1 MQTFL
6 VAMLALFF
14 ALSLGACQ
22 KPHAESSLSLPKSTK
37 TYQDGKLVLTAEQ
50 TARAQLQ
57 TCKIEFDGLS
67 RDLEF
72 SSIIEAP
79 IDDVGTVAPQ
89 LNGVVTKV
97 LVDLG
102 DHVKKGQVLLYVN
115 SPDVAESQANYFDAL
130 SRVTRARAEKDLIKI
145 RLEIAAKDRQRL
157 EELVAEGISSKRD
170 LESSQARHAATKAE
184 LVASEAAANAA
195 EAQLAAAR
203 VRLNALGI
211 SKPSQPLNGFTSELP
226 LLSPRT
232 GIVVQRNVIAGQ
244 GVSPTS
250 ATLAQSLAANNATA
264 TTNNALLSIANLS
277 KVWVMLEVPQ
287 SQAAFLDRNS
297 KVKFETEVAPGVTF
311 LGKITK
317 MGQHYDPVSHCVA
330 VRTEIDNSQGLLKPG
345 MMIIARVHVKTREHQ
360 GFTVPSASLQNI
372 DGKDYVFVREDQF
385 TFRPVQVNKLSD
397 DNDCCMISGDV
408 RAGDEVATKGSFILK
423 TELVKGRAGNH

>member
-1 MQTFL
+1 MQNFL
-6 VAMLALFF
+6 VAMLTLFF

-22 KPHAESSLSLPKSTK
+22 KPHAEGSLSLPKSTK
-37 TYQDGKLVLTAEQ
+37 TYQDGKLILSAEQ

-57 TCKIEFDGLS
+57 TCKIQLDGLS

-130 SRVTRARAEKDLIKI
+130 SKVTRAQAEKDLIKI

-250 ATLAQSLAANNATA
+250 ANLAQSLAANNATA
-264 TTNNALLSIANLS
+264 TTNNALLSIANLD

-345 MMIIARVHVKTREHQ
+345 MMIIARVHVKTRERK

-423 TELVKGRAGNH
+423 TELVKGRAGNN